1 MVTSEEIKRRLEAKR
16 KGIKTPSQK
25 EQGSPKSETSNEEIK
40 RRLEARRMGIEPP
53 SGEKESLEEDT
64 CPHCETMNPPE
75 AKFCVGCGETLKE
88 EIPTSVSSKTVE
100 TGSLETPTTTS
111 KGPLSSKQAEYKIC
125 PACKQK
131 NKLEA
136 KFCVICGNKFEKET
150 VPGELLSSS
159 KPTKEN
165 IIKYPSPEAQYEDTV
180 GGKSEETRDIDR
192 EIPEIRATRHLQSQE
207 TEETTSII
215 EDQISTDR
223 EEPYT
228 PPKSELTSA
237 ISEMNDMKNERVVP
251 SVPSGKTETSGGLSK
266 NVDPVEKIR
275 KAKELLDMGAITQ
288 EEFEQ
293 IKNKYL
299 EQI

>member
-192 EIPEIRATRHLQSQE
+192 EIPEIRATKHLQSQE
-207 TEETTSII
+207 AEETTS
-215 EDQISTDR
+215 
-223 EEPYT
+223 
-228 PPKSELTSA
+228 
-237 ISEMNDMKNERVVP
+237 MKNETVTP
-251 SVPSGKTETSGGLSK
+251 SVPSGKTETSGGLSKLSK

>member
-53 SGEKESLEEDT
+53 SGEKESSLEEDT
-64 CPHCETMNPPE
+64 CPHCETMTPPE
-75 AKFCVGCGETLKE
+75 AKFCVGCGETLKK
-88 EIPTSVSSKTVE
+88 EISTSVSSKTVK

-111 KGPLSSKQAEYKIC
+111 KDPLSSKQAEYKIC

-165 IIKYPSPEAQYEDTV
+165 IIKYPSPKAQYEDTV

-207 TEETTSII
+207 TEETTS
-215 EDQISTDR
+215 
-223 EEPYT
+223 
-228 PPKSELTSA
+228 
-237 ISEMNDMKNERVVP
+237 MKNETVTP